1 MQSNQKHQSKSI
13 SIVASN
19 ILLNKVR
26 DMNVSSIISKCL
38 LVSSLLSI
46 TALICLSAASSKQSL
61 NEKLQNHPARY
72 SRGYG
77 YHGSKGSVRQK
88 DRKGRQRQ
96 ELSLPQFQVFQE
108 LRSF

>member
-1 MQSNQKHQSKSI
+1 MQSNQKHQSKSKSI

-26 DMNVSSIISKCL
+26 DMNFTSVISKCL
-38 LVSSLLSI
+38 LVISLLSI

-61 NEKLQNHPARY
+61 NEKLHNHPARY

-77 YHGSKGSVRQK
+77 YHGSKGGVRQK

-96 ELSLPQFQVFQE
+96 ELSLPQFQV
-108 LRSF
+108 LHKN